1 MSSVRFIKDRHGY
14 INFQG
19 GTDIPIEILGHF
31 LMTDNHCSKNSWQ
44 DWAKEAKS
52 LRDDQF
58 PHTVGSNITFLE
70 IDQNEIISMY
80 NDLDHNE
87 LEEKAPHLK
96 ISVDQFVELL
106 DEWYE
111 RVCKQQPQE
120 VLLKYENNTYTL
132 EIIQQ

>member
-1 MSSVRFIKDRHGY
+1 MSSVKIIKRNNIY
-14 INFQG
+14 SPQRATN
-19 GTDIPIEILGHF
+19 IPMLILGCF
-31 LMTDNHCSKNSWQ
+31 LTDDNRCSKNSWQ

-80 NDLDHNE
+80 NDLDYGE